1 MLFFLY
7 GDDSYRSS
15 IKLKQIKDK
24 FIKEVDPSG
33 YNVVNI
39 ENPDIES
46 LSKEFTQTGFLAHKK
61 LVIIKNIL
69 SQKVSKE
76 FADFLLENIS
86 KLQDDKEDNILVFY
100 ENISPNSKLN
110 PLSGEKLRI
119 WKSLSQVKYKWE
131 FEKLPDFQLLN
142 WIIEEFKNQGKII
155 DKKDAE
161 YFLGLIGNDSFS
173 LSNEIQKVSNHSGG
187 EKISREEMRQII
199 SPVINEN
206 MFLFSEK
213 LAEKKKAE
221 AIKLLNEQM
230 SLGITVQQLLSMIIR
245 QYRILLQI
253 KSAIESGVSQNNLAK
268 HLSLHP
274 FVVKKSIDQVNLY
287 SLCELEEIYRKLL
300 ELDIKM
306 KSSKLKPKTILNLF
320 FLNV

>member
-76 FADFLLENIS
+76 FVDFLLENIS

-100 ENISPNSKLN
+100 ENILPNSKLN

-131 FEKLPDFQLLN
+131 FEKLPYFQLLN

-161 YFLGLIGNDSFS
+161 YFLGLIGNDLFS

-187 EKISREEMRQII
+187 EKIFREEMRQII

-213 LAEKKKAE
+213 LAEKKKSE

-253 KSAIESGVSQNNLAK
+253 KSSIESGVSQNNLAK

-274 FVVKKSIDQVNLY
+274 FVVKKSIGQVNLY

-320 FLNV
+320 FLNT